1 MSSLKKILESI
12 KNIYSKITSL
22 TTRVTNLE
30 NKTVETEWTTCTMNS
45 GFTNG
50 ALSSSKNLMYIKIGN
65 MVFIKGSCKG
75 FKSGNTVCT
84 QLPERIQ
91 TEQQNRFYSRYFK

>member
-12 KNIYSKITSL
+12 KNIYSEITNL
-22 TTRVTNLE
+22 TNRVTTLE
-30 NKTVETEWTTCTMNS
+30 DKTAETKWTTCTMNS
-45 GFTNG
+45 GFING
-50 ALSSSKNLMYIKIGN
+50 ALSSSENLMYIKIGN

-84 QLPERIQ
+84 QLPERI
-91 TEQQNRFYSRYFK
+91 